1 MPNREQSKAGRIRI
15 LREWLQRFRGTLVP
29 GRRDGDLEQE
39 LRLHLELAA
48 EDARRRGLDAA
59 DAARAARLK
68 AGGASQALDALRDQR
83 GLPWLDDLA
92 RDVRHGLRTLRRSPG
107 FTAIALL
114 TLALGIGANTAIF
127 SVVNGVILR
136 PLVYPRPGQ
145 LMRLTTQFPA
155 LGSTVAGLSTPEYV
169 EFREVNRSFAH
180 VGAFTTGRTNTGG
193 GSGSWAGEVNL
204 TAGDRALRVRSAAVD
219 EHLLN
224 ALGVQPAHGRFFG
237 PGETDAMAARPGLGG
252 PPIAILSHELWQT
265 AFGGQPLV
273 GRTVNVDGR
282 PHDVIGIMPPGV
294 DLIDSRPEIWL
305 PIGIHPVI
313 RQIRNSHVLNV
324 IGRLKDGVTP
334 QAAQTELSAFLE
346 NWSERAGAKGHVP
359 TKHPSRA
366 EDHTLQLRP
375 LQDAI
380 VGDASRA
387 IWVLQ
392 GAVGLVL
399 LIGCANL
406 ANLAMARAES
416 RRREFAVRTALGASR
431 GRLLRQAMTE
441 GVLLSAAGGALGL
454 WLARAGLQ
462 ALLLAYPTS
471 LPRTTEVAIDLPVL
485 LFALAVSVGTGL
497 LFGLAPFAHGRAGD
511 LVSAVKEGGNR
522 DASGAS
528 RHHIRRAL
536 VIAEVALALMLVTSA
551 GLLLRTV
558 YNLTHVDAGFDRS
571 RLVTFSMTLPRATE
585 YPGGR
590 AQVYQRLLDTLRA
603 APGVQAA
610 TAMSDLPLNRVVQ
623 GFTTRVEDP
632 SAEKGQTSGIVDYY
646 QFVMSDYFETM
657 GIPIVAG
664 RGFQR
669 TDITSLE
676 RVVVV
681 NETLANR
688 LWKDRNPIGQRL
700 RPNLA
705 ASMGTSNNPWH
716 RVIGVAKDVK
726 EGGVDRET
734 GTELYMFTDQPAP
747 GVEGTDLPWVAN
759 APPTTNVA
767 LRTSLPPAALSQ
779 TLEGAVRDAD
789 PAVPI
794 VRLRDMD
801 AVYAESIRRP
811 RLLAQ
816 LLAAFAGLALLLAA
830 VGTYGVLSYMVT
842 ERRREIGIRM
852 ALGAARSSVIALV
865 MRQGLQ
871 ATVIGVV
878 VGVAGSV
885 GVNRL
890 MVTLLF
896 GVRPT
901 EPRTFAAVILMITL
915 VAAIAC
921 WLPAWRASRL
931 DPNAVLRAD

>member
-1 MPNREQSKAGRIRI
+1 M
-15 LREWLQRFRGTLVP
+15 
-29 GRRDGDLEQE
+29 
-39 LRLHLELAA
+39 
-48 EDARRRGLDAA
+48 
-59 DAARAARLK
+59 
-68 AGGASQALDALRDQR
+68 
-83 GLPWLDDLA
+83 
-92 RDVRHGLRTLRRSPG
+92 
-107 FTAIALL
+107 
-114 TLALGIGANTAIF
+114 
-127 SVVNGVILR
+127 
-136 PLVYPRPGQ
+136 
-145 LMRLTTQFPA
+145 
-155 LGSTVAGLSTPEYV
+155 
-169 EFREVNRSFAH
+169 
-180 VGAFTTGRTNTGG
+180 
-193 GSGSWAGEVNL
+193 
-204 TAGDRALRVRSAAVD
+204 
-219 EHLLN
+219 
-224 ALGVQPAHGRFFG
+224 
-237 PGETDAMAARPGLGG
+237 
-252 PPIAILSHELWQT
+252 
-265 AFGGQPLV
+265 
-273 GRTVNVDGR
+273 NVDGR

-294 DLIDSRPEIWL
+294 DLMDSRPEIWL

-334 QAAQTELSAFLE
+334 QAAQTELDAFLE
-346 NWSERAGAKGHVP
+346 NWGERAGAKGHVP

-366 EDHTLQLRP
+366 EDHLLQLRP

-399 LIGCANL
+399 LIGCVNL

-441 GVLLSAAGGALGL
+441 GVLLSAAGGVLGL
-454 WLARAGLQ
+454 WLARAGVQ
-462 ALLLAYPTS
+462 ALVLAYPTS
-471 LPRTTEVAIDLPVL
+471 LPRTTDVAIDVPVL
-485 LFALAVSVGTGL
+485 LFALATSIGTGL
-497 LFGLAPFAHGRAGD
+497 LFGLAPVAQGRAGD
-511 LVSAVKEGGNR
+511 LVSAVKEGGDR
-522 DASGAS
+522 GASGGG

-536 VIAEVALALMLVTSA
+536 VMAEVALAVMLVTSA

-571 RLVTFSMTLPRATE
+571 RLVTFSMTLPRSHRNIPADARRSINAFST
-585 YPGGR
+585 PS
-590 AQVYQRLLDTLRA
+590 APHLACRLRRPCQTCR
-603 APGVQAA
+603 
-610 TAMSDLPLNRVVQ
+610 LNRVVQ
-623 GFTTRVEDP
+623 GYSTRVEDP
-632 SAEKGQTSGIVDYY
+632 TAEKGQTSGIVDYY

-734 GTELYMFTDQPAP
+734 GTELYMFIDQPAP
-747 GVEGTDLPWVAN
+747 RLDGTDLPWVAN
-759 APPTTNVA
+759 APPTMNLA

-794 VRLRDMD
+794 VRLREMD
-801 AVYAESIRRP
+801 
-811 RLLAQ
+811 
-816 LLAAFAGLALLLAA
+816 
-830 VGTYGVLSYMVT
+830 
-842 ERRREIGIRM
+842 
-852 ALGAARSSVIALV
+852 
-865 MRQGLQ
+865 
-871 ATVIGVV
+871 
-878 VGVAGSV
+878 VGVR
-885 GVNRL
+885 GVDSPAEAP
-890 MVTLLF
+890 
-896 GVRPT
+896 G
-901 EPRTFAAVILMITL
+901 AVADRVCRA
-915 VAAIAC
+915 VAAAGGS
-921 WLPAWRASRL
+921 WHLRR
-931 DPNAVLRAD
+931 AVLYGDGAPPRDRHPNGPRRGALQRDRAGDEGRACRPP